1 MRSSI
6 KTTTNV
12 SYDNRAVDIT
22 QEGLSFRINSDHI
35 SYISTTYT
43 DIDSRATH
51 TRSLGDGVSTD
62 YERGQTI
69 TVTMAS
75 DTSFVAGHDYMGQMT
90 IYQRQ
95 AGDMSQETSTGNYN
109 VYMGAGKVQESS
121 TTATKVYIDK
131 DISFFRGPVYRS
143 SNTIL
148 AGGCVLRL
156 NDRDLLITA
165 YNATTGEATVAG
177 AKINGV
183 TSSTRT
189 TTAGESYKLITNYLI
204 CDAFTFY
211 YRTTPTLTLTCELT
225 TNGIEATGTYSQAE
239 GTEIQSWRMWA
250 DYNDA
255 GSGYEQRLSP
265 MKLYHETHWNTTIED
280 VFPLSC
286 TDGYSEIPDDPAA
299 VDIYLEVTTQDGVT
313 VQTMQRLGFSALNP
327 LTVRNH
333 TTGTAIVTGMPAG
346 GALFTFL
353 EQNFWQS
360 ESDAFIGCKYTGNT
374 TYSSQTGE
382 YVISTVEWGYNTR
395 YRFIVCGVDG
405 EGNIYYGKSPEFGSR
420 KRAWSI
426 YKLTRRGY
434 NIYHTDNGFIF
445 DVDIEPGTIETVV
458 GNTAYGTEGRFPKT
472 VHGSDRYD
480 TGTFTALLGTISSP
494 EHSIYNIERW
504 TKFISQ
510 EGPFLLKTDAGDVKI
525 VTITGNPSR
534 QYGSDLVD
542 IGLTRIT
549 YTWAEVADIN
559 EVEIR

>member
-1 MRSSI
+1 MRSVMRTI
-6 KTTTNV
+6 TNV
-12 SYDNRAVDIT
+12 SYDNRAVDCAEESNAFT
-22 QEGLSFRINSDHI
+22 INSDHI
-35 SYISTTYT
+35 SYISSTYT
-43 DIDSRATH
+43 DMETRAKF
-51 TRSLGDGVSTD
+51 TRTLGDGVTTD
-62 YERGQTI
+62 YSRGQRIAVSMSSGFT
-69 TVTMAS
+69 
-75 DTSFVAGHDYMGQMT
+75 AGHDYMCVQT

-95 AGDMSQETSTGNYN
+95 AGDMSEETSTGNYD

-121 TTATKVYIDK
+121 STATKVYIDK
-131 DISFFRGPVYRS
+131 DISFFRGPVYR
-143 SNTIL
+143 NTIL

-239 GTEIQSWRMWA
+239 GAEIQSWRMWA
-250 DYNDA
+250 DYA
-255 GSGYEQRLSP
+255 TETQFAPEHTIR
-265 MKLYHETHWNTTIED
+265 HEEHFDLEIED
-280 VFPLSC
+280 VFPMLASN
-286 TDGYSEIPDDPAA
+286 GYDPDDPDYPAE

-313 VQTMQRLGFSALNP
+313 VQTKQELEFSALNP
-327 LTVRNH
+327 LTITNS
-333 TTGTAIVTGMPAG
+333 TTGTSIVTGMPAG

-360 ESDAFIGCKYTGNT
+360 ESNAFIGCKYTGSA
-374 TYSSQTGE
+374 TYISTTGE
-382 YVISTVEWGYNTR
+382 YVISTPEWGYNTR

-426 YKLTRRGY
+426 YKLTKRGY
-434 NIYHTDNGFIF
+434 NIYHIDNGFIF
-445 DVDIEPGTIETVV
+445 DVDIEPGAIETVV

-480 TGTFTALLGTISSP
+480 TGTFTALLGIISSP
-494 EHSIYNIERW
+494 EYSIYNIERW
-504 TKFISQ
+504 MKFISQ

-525 VTITGNPSR
+525 ITITGNPSR
-534 QYGSDLVD
+534 QYGSDLAD

>member
-22 QEGLSFRINSDHI
+22 QEGLSYKINSDHI

-43 DIDSRATH
+43 DLDSRAST
-51 TRSLGDGVSTD
+51 TRTLGDGVTTD
-62 YERGQTI
+62 YQRGQTI
-69 TVTMAS
+69 TVSMS
-75 DTSFVAGHDYMGQMT
+75 GISLFNAGRDYMGQMT

-250 DYNDA
+250 TYA
-255 GSGYEQRLSP
+255 PTKYSSP
-265 MKLYHETHWNTTIED
+265 QHTIHHEEHFDLDIED
-280 VFPLSC
+280 VFPMLASN
-286 TDGYSEIPDDPAA
+286 GYDPDDPDYPAE
-299 VDIYLEVTTQDGVT
+299 VDIYLEVTTQDRVT
-313 VQTMQRLGFSALNP
+313 VQTKQELEFSALNP

-360 ESDAFIGCKYTGNT
+360 ESDTFIGCKYTGNT
-374 TYSSQTGE
+374 TYNSQTGE
-382 YVISTVEWGYNTR
+382 YIIDTFEWGYNTR

-445 DVDIEPGTIETVV
+445 DVDVEPGTIETVV
-458 GNTAYGTEGRFPKT
+458 GNTTYGTEGRFPKI

>member
-22 QEGLSFRINSDHI
+22 QEGLSYKINSDHI

-43 DIDSRATH
+43 DLDSRTST
-51 TRSLGDGVSTD
+51 TRTLGDGVSTD
-62 YERGQTI
+62 YQRGQTI
-69 TVTMAS
+69 TVGMS
-75 DTSFVAGHDYMGQMT
+75 GISFFNAGHDYMGQMT

-109 VYMGAGKVQESS
+109 VYMGAGKVQDDSS
-121 TTATKVYIDK
+121 TATKVYIDK
-131 DISFFRGPVYRS
+131 DISFFRAPVYQNN
-143 SNTIL
+143 NTVL
-148 AGGCVLRL
+148 VGGCILRL

-165 YNATTGEATVAG
+165 YNPTTGEATVSG
-177 AKINGV
+177 AKINGT

-189 TTAGESYKLITNYLI
+189 TSKGENYKLITNYLI
-204 CDAFTFY
+204 CDAFAFY

-239 GTEIQSWRMWA
+239 HTEIQSWRMWA
-250 DYNDA
+250 TYATENQVTP
-255 GSGYEQRLSP
+255 SHTIR
-265 MKLYHETHWNTTIED
+265 HEKHFDLNIED
-280 VFPLSC
+280 VFPMLCSN
-286 TDGYSEIPDDPAA
+286 GYDPVDPDYPAE

-313 VQTMQRLGFSALNP
+313 VQTKQELEFSALNP
-327 LTVRNH
+327 LTITNS
-333 TTGTAIVTGMPAG
+333 TTGTSVVTGMPADG
-346 GALFTFL
+346 KLFVYL
-353 EQNFWQS
+353 EQNYWQNS
-360 ESDAFIGCKYTGNT
+360 SSTFSGCKYTGSA
-374 TYSSQTGE
+374 TYNSNTGE
-382 YVISTVEWGYNTR
+382 YVISTPEWGYNTR

-426 YKLTRRGY
+426 YKLTKRGY

-445 DVDIEPGTIETVV
+445 DVDVEPGAIETVI
-458 GNTAYGTEGRFPKT
+458 GSTAYGTEDRFPKII
-472 VHGSDRYD
+472 HGSDRYD

-494 EHSIYNIERW
+494 EYSIYNIERW
-504 TKFISQ
+504 TKFITQ

-525 VTITGNPSR
+525 ITITGNPSR
-534 QYGSDLVD
+534 QYGASLAD

-549 YTWAEVADIN
+549 YTWTEIADIN

>member
-22 QEGLSFRINSDHI
+22 QEGLSYKINSDHI

-43 DIDSRATH
+43 DLDSRAST
-51 TRSLGDGVSTD
+51 TRTLGDGVTTD
-62 YERGQTI
+62 YQRGQTI
-69 TVTMAS
+69 TVSMS
-75 DTSFVAGHDYMGQMT
+75 GISLFNAGRDYMGQMT

-313 VQTMQRLGFSALNP
+313 VQTMQRLGFSAEYP
-327 LTVRNH
+327 LTV
-333 TTGTAIVTGMPAG
+333 TAAPFSSLTVEGLPG
-346 GALFTFL
+346 GNYFVFR
-353 EQNFWQS
+353 EQNI
-360 ESDAFIGCKYTGNT
+360 SDTSPAFIKYKYSGSRSSANAFYDAEQGYCT
-374 TYSSQTGE
+374 TY
-382 YVISTVEWGYNTR
+382 R
-395 YRFIVCGVDG
+395 YIVCGVDD
-405 EGNIYYGKSPEFGSR
+405 EGNIYYGRSNSITYPAKY
-420 KRAWSI
+420 WSI
-426 YKLTRRGY
+426 QHITKTGY
-434 NIYHTDNGFIF
+434 NTYHIDDSPFTFM
-445 DVDIEPGTIETVV
+445 VDIDPSQIETVM
-458 GNTAYGTEGRFPKT
+458 GGTAYSTEGRYPKYI
-472 VHGSDRYD
+472 HGSDKYD
-480 TGTFTALLGTISSP
+480 TGSFTALLGSISGTHKLEASA
-494 EHSIYNIERW
+494 YYIERW
-504 TKFISQ
+504 SEFISQ
-510 EGPFLLKTDAGDVKI
+510 KGLFLLKTDSGDVKI
-525 VTITGNPSR
+525 IAITGNPAR
-534 QYGSDLVD
+534 QYGTSLEE
-542 IGLTRIT
+542 IGITRVT
-549 YTWAEVADIN
+549 YSWTEIVNIDEV
-559 EVEIR
+559 VVT

>member
-1 MRSSI
+1 MRSSMRTI
-6 KTTTNV
+6 TNV
-12 SYDNRAVDIT
+12 SIDNRAVDCAR
-22 QEGLSFRINSDHI
+22 EGYSFIINSDHI
-35 SYISTTYT
+35 SLLKTEYW
-43 DIDSRATH
+43 DID
-51 TRSLGDGVSTD
+51 TRQYYAWTVGDGVTSD
-62 YERGQTI
+62 WGRGDKI
-69 TVTMAS
+69 NLS
-75 DTSFVAGHDYMGQMT
+75 LSGSFTAGRDYMGVIT

-239 GTEIQSWRMWA
+239 GAEIQSWRMWA
-250 DYNDA
+250 DYA
-255 GSGYEQRLSP
+255 TETQFAPQHTIR
-265 MKLYHETHWNTTIED
+265 HEEHFDLDIED
-280 VFPLSC
+280 VFPMLASN
-286 TDGYSEIPDDPAA
+286 GYDPDDPDQPAE

-313 VQTMQRLGFSALNP
+313 VQTKQELEFSALNS
-327 LTVRNH
+327 LTITNS
-333 TTGTAIVTGMPAG
+333 TTGTAIVSGLPAG

-353 EQNFWQS
+353 EHNFWQS
-360 ESDAFIGCKYTGNT
+360 ESNAFIGCKYTGSA
-374 TYSSQTGE
+374 TYISTTGE
-382 YVISTVEWGYNTR
+382 YVISTAEWGYNTR

-405 EGNIYYGKSPEFGSR
+405 EGNIYYGKSPEFGSK

-426 YKLTRRGY
+426 YKLKKRSY
-434 NIYHTDNGFIF
+434 NEYHIDNGYIF

-494 EHSIYNIERW
+494 EYSIYNIERW

-510 EGPFLLKTDAGDVKI
+510 EGLFLLKTDAGDVKI